1 MYYLTKL
8 KYIMLRTFKI
18 SHELFQG
25 YTVNLNIEKTYSVLY
40 IAELVKINLLQILTQ
55 LNLHILTEK
64 ANVIIFHLDCTIDYI
79 CQNPENI
86 FWVCSHKHN

>member
-1 MYYLTKL
+1 
-8 KYIMLRTFKI
+8 MLRTFKI
-18 SHELFQG
+18 SHKLFQG

-40 IAELVKINLLQILTQ
+40 IAELVKLNLLQILTQ
-55 LNLHILTEK
+55 LNLQILMEK